1 MPYGAPPPGSSSSN
15 QPITA
20 GSSQVGALLPNS
32 WDPLYKS
39 IQNIRAESDA
49 LERYIT
55 DAANKAKQTFG
66 NNRLGNFYSRTNY
79 NKK

>member
-1 MPYGAPPPGSSSSN
+1 MAYGATSVNQQMTSGSA
-15 QPITA
+15 P
-20 GSSQVGALLPNS
+20 VPALLPNS

-66 NNRLGNFYSRTNY
+66 NNQSGRYPVFSRTNY
-79 NKK
+79 KK